1 MSEQTILIVEDE
13 PAIRQLIARIL
24 ETDGFQSEQVESA
37 DAALERLR
45 ERRYDLILLDLHMPG
60 DLDGEEFLFMVRD
73 EGDNVPIIIVSGW
86 VDDEAAIHQPDC
98 VYAVIKSP
106 FRARCF

>member
-1 MSEQTILIVEDE
+1 MSEQTILTVEDE

-45 ERRYDLILLDLHMPG
+45 ERRYDLILLDLHMNTSKQSS
-60 DLDGEEFLFMVRD
+60 DSTIKISTYTHMFL
-73 EGDNVPIIIVSGW
+73 
-86 VDDEAAIHQPDC
+86 
-98 VYAVIKSP
+98 
-106 FRARCF
+106 